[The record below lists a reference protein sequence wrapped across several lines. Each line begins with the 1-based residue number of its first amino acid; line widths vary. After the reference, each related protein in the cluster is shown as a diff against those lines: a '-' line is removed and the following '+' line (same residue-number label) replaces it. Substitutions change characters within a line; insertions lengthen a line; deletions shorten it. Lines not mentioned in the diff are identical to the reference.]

1 MHPCTTVTCSLKK
14 KGCYMSST
22 TSNKM
27 DTKEATLEKKHYS
40 LHQCAVMISTA
51 VCFGSVCI
59 GVWMRET
66 TPAPLLYS
74 DGQFRD
80 RDPDPDGGGQS

>member
-1 MHPCTTVTCSLKK
+1 MGCILVPQLLVVLKK
-14 KGCYMSST
+14 KKVLYVIHHLQQ
-22 TSNKM
+22 
-27 DTKEATLEKKHYS
+27 EATLEKKHYS

-51 VCFGSVCI
+51 VCCGSVCI

-66 TPAPLLYS
+66 TPTPLLYS

-80 RDPDPDGGGQS
+80 RDI